1 MRITYYHR
9 RLKVGYDSMERIF
22 RQVRRALPDGM
33 VAAVAISK
41 FISEGLVRRLYNILE
56 APFRQGDVNHITG
69 DVHYLA
75 YLLRKRKTIL
85 TIHDCGHL
93 LQLKGIKRSLF
104 TFFWYRLPM
113 ARSAKVTV
121 VSRSTRQ
128 ALVKHV
134 RCDEDTIEVVPD
146 CIPDGF
152 QASPYSFNSVQPRI
166 LQVGTGQHKNL
177 IMVAQAL
184 AGIPCHL
191 RIIGEL
197 SAEQTEA
204 LSAYGIDYSS
214 AANLGDDEVAAEYR
228 ACDMLVFASTYEGFG
243 LPILEAQATGRPLVT
258 SNLLSM
264 PEVAGKGAILVDP
277 YDPASVRDGIKE
289 VISSASTREQLIADG
304 LENIQRFTPEII
316 ADHYF
321 QLYKQI
327 IGKVQ

>member
-9 RLKVGYDSMERIF
+9 RLKAGYDSIERLF
-22 RQVRRALPDGM
+22 RQVRLALPGGV
-33 VAAVAISK
+33 VAAVAVPK
-41 FISEGLVRRLYNILE
+41 FISKGLVRRLYNILE

-75 YLLRKRKTIL
+75 YFLRKRKTIL
-85 TIHDCGHL
+85 TIHDCGNL
-93 LQLKGIKRSLF
+93 LRLKGMKRSLF

-128 ALVKHV
+128 QLVKHL
-134 RCDEDTIEVVPD
+134 RCDEDTIEIVPN

-152 QASPYSFNSVQPRI
+152 QVSPYTFNSVQPRI

-177 IMVAQAL
+177 VMVAQAL

-214 AANLGDDEVAAEYR
+214 AANLGDDEVDAEYR
-228 ACDMLVFASTYEGFG
+228 ACDMLVFASTHEGFG

-258 SNLLSM
+258 SNLMSM

-277 YDPASVRDGIKE
+277 YDPVSVRDGIKE
-289 VISSASTREQLIADG
+289 VITSASTRERLIADG
-304 LENIQRFTPEII
+304 LENIQRFAPEII
-316 ADHYF
+316 VDRYLR
-321 QLYKQI
+321 LYEQM

>member
-9 RLKVGYDSMERIF
+9 RPKVGYDSIERIF
-22 RQVRRALPDGM
+22 RQVRRALPGGV
-33 VAAVAISK
+33 VATVASSK
-41 FISEGLVRRLYNILE
+41 FISEGLGRRLYNILE

-75 YLLRKRKTIL
+75 YFLRKRKTIL
-85 TIHDCGHL
+85 TIHDCGNL
-93 LQLKGIKRSLF
+93 TQLRGIRRSLYRF
-104 TFFWYRLPM
+104 LWFRLPM

-121 VSRSTRQ
+121 ISHSTRQ
-128 ALVKHV
+128 ELVKHMC
-134 RCDEDTIEVVPD
+134 CDEDSIEVVPD
-146 CIPDGF
+146 CIPDDF
-152 QASPYSFNSVQPRI
+152 QVSPYTFNSVQPRI
-166 LQVGTGQHKNL
+166 LQVGTGRHKNL

-214 AANLGDDEVAAEYR
+214 AANLGDNELVAEYR
-228 ACDMLVFASTYEGFG
+228 DCDMLVFASTHEGFG

-258 SNLLSM
+258 SNLMSM

-277 YDPASVRDGIKE
+277 YDAVSVRDGIKE
-289 VISSASTREQLIADG
+289 VIASISTREQLIADG

-321 QLYKQI
+321 QLYKQM